1 MLYWN
6 IERELV
12 EGEPLFLSQTKQLH
26 NLNFAKS
33 TRDKIYSQISGKAEL
48 AKINSA
54 KYQSR
59 NI

>member
-12 EGEPLFLSQTKQLH
+12 EGEPLFFGQTKQPQHL
-26 NLNFAKS
+26 NLPKS
-33 TRDKIYSQISGKAEL
+33 TRDKIYSQIFSKTEL
-48 AKINSA
+48 AKVSNA
-54 KYQSR
+54 EYQSQ